1 MPLPTI
7 ANVIRAAVIIK
18 MANGHRGSNVLHFEK
33 TAILTY
39 SGAIALLDP
48 ILLNLYTVNQG
59 AGLAWKTIA
68 PAAASLVQFEYTP
81 LDNSSATTVIGHNV
95 AGLDAND
102 PLPAGTA
109 LVVTVRTALRG
120 RAHRGRVYTGPYCED
135 ANTAGAPTA
144 PTVAAVQ
151 TQWNWLIATG
161 LPGSGLSFGVA
172 SYKNSTYEPA
182 TSITV
187 DPRWDTQRRRLNV

>member
-7 ANVIRAAVIIK
+7 PDTMRVAVILK
-18 MANGHRGSNVLHFEK
+18 MANGHRGSNVLHFRK
-33 TAILTY
+33 TGVLTFP
-39 SGAIALLDP
+39 GAITLLDP

-59 AGLAWKTIA
+59 AGLAWKSIA
-68 PAAASLVQFEYTP
+68 PANASIVQFEYTP
-81 LDNSSATTVIGHNV
+81 LDNASATTVIAHNV
-95 AGLDAND
+95 AGIDAND

-144 PTVAAVQ
+144 PTVLAVQ
-151 TQWNWLIATG
+151 TQWQWLISTG
-161 LPGSGLSFGVA
+161 LTGTGVSFGVA
-172 SYKNSTYEPA
+172 SYKNETFENA
-182 TSITV
+182 TSLTV